1 MNIFLS
7 LLEKI
12 ICRVFLVQCENV
24 IYCKVE
30 DGRNKR
36 EREKL
41 KDK

>member
-7 LLEKI
+7 LLEKLI
-12 ICRVFLVQCENV
+12 YRVFLVQCENV

-30 DGRNKR
+30 NGRNKR
-36 EREKL
+36 EEKL